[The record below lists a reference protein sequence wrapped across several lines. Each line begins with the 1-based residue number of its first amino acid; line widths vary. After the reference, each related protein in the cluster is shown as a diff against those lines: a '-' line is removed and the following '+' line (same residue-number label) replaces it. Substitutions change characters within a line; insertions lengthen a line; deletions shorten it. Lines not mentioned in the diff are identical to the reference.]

1 MMDRRTFLKIAGMG
15 SMAFAA
21 GCSPDPDRKL
31 FSLVHAPEDMVT
43 GQPQWY
49 ATTCRECPAGCGVI
63 AKNREGRV
71 IKLEGNP
78 AHPVNRGTLCM
89 RGQAALQGL
98 YDPDRIASPLQKE
111 NGGWVPVANDDAL
124 ALIRRKTAA
133 AARKGPDR
141 IQFWTDVMGAPLH
154 ELAGETMAGWNASG
168 PTVYEP
174 FGYDALKA
182 ANEALFGI
190 DGLFAYRMEDA
201 DVLVSFGADFLE
213 TWLSP
218 VSYARQFK
226 IMHRVQKGR
235 KGFFFHVGPYQSLT
249 GVNADAWVGCHPD
262 TETIIALALIQ
273 IGLDVG
279 RAGHLPFELK
289 DTLETIVTRYP
300 KTAVLEKTGVPEP
313 VFDRLATRLFQA
325 QNPLVLGTSA
335 GAHGA
340 NGYATN
346 LAVNLLNYILNPAL
360 PLFAFEQRYRV
371 ETAAPWPVIQ
381 QRVDDLRGGQTD
393 VLFVHNANP
402 VHTLPPDS
410 GIAAALQ
417 DPSVYVVSF
426 SHVMDE
432 TTALA
437 DLVLPVRS
445 PLESWDAY
453 EGVAGALG
461 IQQPTL
467 GRLSEAPALGDVF
480 LATAAGGQTAAESYK
495 TYLPRALSRQS
506 GAIAQVSDWVAI
518 LQAGGRFTSPP
529 AVVPPNDPARID
541 PAVVSQAFNGLVD
554 RPKGLA
560 LIAAPSIRYLDGRGA
575 NKSWLNEIPDPLTQI
590 AWQTPVLLHPDTAAD
605 VKVTEGD
612 LVTLEAAGETLEA
625 PVYDWAGVV
634 PGVMVMAAGQ
644 GHTGLG
650 RYARNQG
657 SNPFRLMGGTPRTTA
672 SGALFMAHAIT
683 VKATGASVKLA
694 ATSGSR
700 IQHDRKIAMQISLQE
715 LRKPTDHGKPGLTM
729 WDFPLTLPIP
739 EGYDHKRD
747 FYPPHDHEGYR
758 WAMVVDLDRC
768 IGCNACAAACY
779 AENNVGVVGQ
789 ERIVEG
795 REMAWLQIQRYQ
807 DTEDGAR
814 VSFLPMMCQQCD
826 NAPCESVCP
835 VYAPHH
841 NKEGLNNQIYNRCIG
856 TRFCSQN
863 CPYKV
868 RRFNWYSWEWPK
880 PLDLQLNP
888 DVTVRA
894 KGVMEK
900 CSFCIQRIKA
910 AHNVAKNEKRPVRD
924 GEVVPAC
931 MQTCP
936 TGAIAFGSLMDPESR
951 VRKLVD
957 DPRAYQ
963 VMGYLNTKPAVI
975 YLKKVVQEV

>member
-1 MMDRRTFLKIAGMG
+1 MDRRTFLKIAGMG

-31 FSLVHAPEDMVT
+31 FSLVQAPDDMVT
-43 GQPQWY
+43 GEPQWY

-78 AHPVNRGTLCM
+78 GHPVNRGALCM

-98 YDPDRIASPLQKE
+98 YDPDRIGSPLLKE
-111 NGGWVPVANDDAL
+111 KGGWRAITNDEAL
-124 ALIRRKTAA
+124 NIIRRKTAA
-133 AARKGPDR
+133 AARKGPER
-141 IQFWTDVMGAPLH
+141 IQFWTDVMGAPLYD
-154 ELAGETMAGWNASG
+154 LAAETMGGWNAS
-168 PTVYEP
+168 PPAVYEP

-182 ANEALFGI
+182 ANETLFGI
-190 DGLFAYRMEDA
+190 DGLFAYRMEGA

-218 VSYARQFK
+218 MSYARQFK
-226 IMHRVQKGR
+226 TMHGMRKGR
-235 KGFFFHVGPYQSLT
+235 KGLFFHVGPFQSLT
-249 GVNADAWVGCHPD
+249 GANADAWVACHPD
-262 TETIIALALIQ
+262 TETIIALTLIQ

-279 RAGHLPFELK
+279 RAEHLPFGLK
-289 DTLETIVTRYP
+289 DALETIVTRYP
-300 KTAVLEKTGVPEP
+300 KAAMLEQTGVPGP

-325 QNPLVLGTSA
+325 QNPLVLGTGA
-335 GAHGA
+335 GAHGP

-360 PLFAFEQRYRV
+360 PLLAFEQRYRV
-371 ETAAPWPVIQ
+371 ETAARRSVIRQ
-381 QRVDDLRGGQTD
+381 LVDDVRDGQTD
-393 VLFVHNANP
+393 VLFINNANP
-402 VHTLPPDS
+402 VYTLPPDT
-410 GIAAALQ
+410 GMAAALQ
-417 DPSVYVVSF
+417 APSVYVVSF
-426 SHVMDE
+426 SNVMDE

-453 EGVAGALG
+453 EGVAGAVG
-461 IQQPTL
+461 IQQPTI
-467 GRLSEAPALGDVF
+467 GRFGNAPALGDVL
-480 LATAAGGQTAAESYK
+480 LATSLSTETPADNFK
-495 TYLPRALSRQS
+495 TYLPRAIRRRH
-506 GAIAQVSDWVAI
+506 GGIDQVADWVNV
-518 LQAGGRFTSPP
+518 LQTGGLFTTPP
-529 AVVPPNDPARID
+529 AAAPPSDPARID
-541 PAVVSQAFNGLVD
+541 PAVVAQAFEAQAD
-554 RPKGLA
+554 RPKSPI

-575 NKSWLNEIPDPLTQI
+575 NKSWLNEIPDSLTQI
-590 AWQTPVLLHPDTAAD
+590 AWQTPVLMHPDTAAD
-605 VKVTEGD
+605 LNVTAGD
-612 LVTLEAAGETLEA
+612 FVTLQGDGETLEA
-625 PVYDWAGVV
+625 PVYDWEGVV
-634 PGVMVMAAGQ
+634 PGVMVMAVGQ

-650 RYARNQG
+650 RYARDKG
-657 SNPFRLMGGTPRTTA
+657 RNPLRLLHDTSRNPGG
-672 SGALFMAHAIT
+672 GVQFMAHPIT
-683 VKATGASVKLA
+683 AKATGASAKLA
-694 ATSGSR
+694 TTSGSR
-700 IQHDRKIAMQISLQE
+700 VQHGRKIAMQISLQE
-715 LRKPTDHGKPGLTM
+715 LRKPTDPGKPGLTM

-758 WAMVVDLDRC
+758 WTMVVDLDRC

-779 AENNVGVVGQ
+779 AENNIGVVGQ

-795 REMAWLQIQRYQ
+795 REMAWLQIQRYL
-807 DTEDGAR
+807 DEETGTR
-814 VSFLPMMCQQCD
+814 VTFLPMMCQHCD
-826 NAPCESVCP
+826 NAPCEAVCP

-868 RRFNWYSWEWPK
+868 RRFNWYSWQWPK

-910 AHNVAKNEKRPVRD
+910 AHNVAKNEKRPIRD

-936 TGAIAFGSLMDPESR
+936 TRAIAFGSLMDPESQ
-951 VRKLVD
+951 VRKLVG

-963 VMGYLNTKPAVI
+963 VMGYVNTKPAVI

>member
-1 MMDRRTFLKIAGMG
+1 MDRRTFLKIAGMG

-31 FSLVHAPEDMVT
+31 FSLVHAPDDMVV

-78 AHPVNRGTLCM
+78 GHPVNRGALCM

-98 YDPDRIASPLQKE
+98 YDPDRIQSPLLKE
-111 NGGWVPVANDDAL
+111 KTGWRAVTNDEAL
-124 ALIRRKTAA
+124 AVIRRKTAA
-133 AARKGPDR
+133 AARKGPER
-141 IQFWTDVMGAPLH
+141 IQFWTEVMGAPLFD
-154 ELAGETMAGWNASG
+154 LAAETMASWNASA
-168 PTVYEP
+168 PIVYEP

-182 ANEALFGI
+182 ANETLFGI
-190 DGLFAYRMEDA
+190 DGLFAYNMEAA

-226 IMHRVQKGR
+226 AMHRIRKGR
-235 KGFFFHVGPYQSLT
+235 KGVFFYVGPFESLT
-249 GVNADAWVGCHPD
+249 GANADAWVACHPD
-262 TETIIALALIQ
+262 TETIIALSLIQ

-279 RAGHLPFELK
+279 RADHLPFDLK
-289 DTLETIVTRYP
+289 NTLETIVTRYP
-300 KTAVLEKTGVPEP
+300 KAIMLEQTGVPEP

-325 QNPLVLGTSA
+325 QKPLVLGTGA

-346 LAVNLLNYILNPAL
+346 LAVNLLNYILNPTL

-371 ETAAPWPVIQ
+371 ETVTRRPAIRQ
-381 QRVDDLRGGQTD
+381 SIDDVRNGQTD
-393 VLFVHNANP
+393 VLLINNANP
-402 VHTLPPDS
+402 VYTLPPDI
-410 GIAAALQ
+410 GMAAALQ
-417 DPSVYVVSF
+417 DPSVYVISF
-426 SHVMDE
+426 SNVMDE
-432 TTALA
+432 TTVLA

-453 EGVAGALG
+453 EGVTGAVG
-461 IQQPTL
+461 IQQPAL
-467 GRLSEAPALGDVF
+467 GRFSNAPALGDVL
-480 LATAAGGQTAAESYK
+480 LAATLSTEAPVDNFK
-495 TYLPRALSRQS
+495 MYLPRAIRQRH
-506 GAIAQVSDWVAI
+506 GGIDQIADWVNV
-518 LQAGGRFTSPP
+518 LQTGGLFTKSPATAPPSDPSRVEP
-529 AVVPPNDPARID
+529 AVVA
-541 PAVVSQAFNGLVD
+541 QAFDGLAE
-554 RPKGLA
+554 RPKGA
-560 LIAAPSIRYLDGRGA
+560 VLITAPSIRYFDGRGA

-590 AWQTPVLLHPDTAAD
+590 AWQTPVLMHPETAAELSA
-605 VKVTEGD
+605 TEGD
-612 LVTLEAAGETLEA
+612 LVTLQGEEETLEA
-625 PVYDWAGVV
+625 PVYRWEGVI
-634 PGVMVMAAGQ
+634 PGVMVMALGQ

-650 RYARNQG
+650 RYARSRG
-657 SNPFRLMGGTPRTTA
+657 RNPFRLLSDVTLSPG
-672 SGALFMAHAIT
+672 SGALFMAHPIT
-683 VKATGASVKLA
+683 AKATGTSVKLA
-694 ATSGSR
+694 TTSGSR
-700 IQHDRKIAMQISLQE
+700 IQHDRKIALQISLQE
-715 LRKPTDHGKPGLTM
+715 LRKPTDQGEPGLTM

-768 IGCNACAAACY
+768 IGCSACAAACY
-779 AENNVGVVGQ
+779 AENNIGLVGQ

-795 REMAWLQIQRYQ
+795 REMAWLQIQRYL
-807 DTEDGAR
+807 DAENRAG
-814 VSFLPMMCQQCD
+814 VKFLPMMCQHCD

-841 NKEGLNNQIYNRCIG
+841 NKEGINNQIYNRCIG

-868 RRFNWYSWEWPK
+868 RRFNWYSWQWPK
-880 PLDLQLNP
+880 PLNLQLNP

-910 AHNVAKNEKRPVRD
+910 AHNVAKNEKRPIRD
-924 GEVVPAC
+924 GEVVTAC

-936 TGAIAFGSLMDPESR
+936 TGAIAFGSLMDPESQ
-951 VRKLVD
+951 VRKLVG

-963 VMGYLNTKPAVI
+963 VMGYVNTKPAVI